1 MYYIITEVGGG
12 LAYAGLWGGSW
23 PYDDISC

>member
-12 LAYAGLWGGSW
+12 LAYSGLWGRSW
-23 PYDDISC
+23 PYDDISY